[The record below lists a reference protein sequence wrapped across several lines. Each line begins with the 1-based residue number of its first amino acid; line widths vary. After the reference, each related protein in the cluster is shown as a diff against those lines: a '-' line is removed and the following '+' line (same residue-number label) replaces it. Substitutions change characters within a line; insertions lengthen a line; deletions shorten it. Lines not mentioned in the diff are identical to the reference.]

1 MIHELYANKSI
12 FKKIQFN
19 KGINIILAEGD
30 DNTEN
35 SRNGL
40 GKTTLVHIIHFCLGG
55 TPNKKYLPEDTFN
68 DWEFTISIDISNEKI
83 YAKRSFNEKSIII
96 VEGNFSKFPLKP
108 TYSEEK
114 EIYFYTLNEWKEVLG
129 TSLLGLKNEKEFR
142 FKPTFRKVISY
153 FIRRDE
159 DIKKSPFK
167 TSSTHKNI
175 DVIDCT
181 SFCVGLDWKLMS
193 KYKEYGDE
201 IKRLNE
207 NFSNLKSIHGSK
219 GQLVPEMNR
228 LKKDLTKIKEDL
240 DNYKVHESYR
250 QIEKSADI
258 LSKEIQELV
267 EKTIFLNK
275 KIDIYEESIKE
286 ENIDDINVE
295 EIYNEINFYFPENV
309 KKTLRESKEF
319 HKNII
324 FNRTNFLK
332 TEIQSIKNDLSLIN
346 QEIEIKSDKK
356 AGYMDI
362 LNNFGA
368 LNEYNNMQKYYTEQK
383 SEYELIVNIIKQ
395 FDEITNKKNKLKV
408 KLLELE
414 SRFQINYDENINHLN
429 SLIDIFSDNSSYLYD
444 VPGDLIIECSEKG
457 FEYNVDIPRI
467 NSTGKTKMIV
477 LCYDL
482 MLLENFVGYNYIDF
496 LIHDSN
502 IFDGV
507 DSRQYAS
514 ALNLIHEKTTKFDM
528 QYICML
534 NSDSIPDNL
543 NFNIEDHVV
552 LELNDN
558 SIEGTLLGFEF

>member
-1 MIHELYANKSI
+1 MIHELYANKSS

-181 SFCVGLDWKLMS
+181 SFCMGLDWKLMS

-514 ALNLIHEKTTKFDM
+514 ALNLIYEKTTKFDM

>member
-1 MIHELYANKSI
+1 MIHELYANKSS

-181 SFCVGLDWKLMS
+181 SFCVGLDRKLMS

-514 ALNLIHEKTTKFDM
+514 ALNLIYEKTTKFDM

>member
-1 MIHELYANKSI
+1 M
-12 FKKIQFN
+12 
-19 KGINIILAEGD
+19 
-30 DNTEN
+30 
-35 SRNGL
+35 
-40 GKTTLVHIIHFCLGG
+40 
-55 TPNKKYLPEDTFN
+55 
-68 DWEFTISIDISNEKI
+68 
-83 YAKRSFNEKSIII
+83 
-96 VEGNFSKFPLKP
+96 
-108 TYSEEK
+108 
-114 EIYFYTLNEWKEVLG
+114 
-129 TSLLGLKNEKEFR
+129 
-142 FKPTFRKVISY
+142 
-153 FIRRDE
+153 
-159 DIKKSPFK
+159 
-167 TSSTHKNI
+167 
-175 DVIDCT
+175 
-181 SFCVGLDWKLMS
+181 
-193 KYKEYGDE
+193 
-201 IKRLNE
+201 
-207 NFSNLKSIHGSK
+207 
-219 GQLVPEMNR
+219 
-228 LKKDLTKIKEDL
+228 
-240 DNYKVHESYR
+240 
-250 QIEKSADI
+250 
-258 LSKEIQELV
+258 V

-514 ALNLIHEKTTKFDM
+514 ALNLIYEKTTKFDM

-558 SIEGTLLGFEF
+558 SIEGTLLGFEL